1 MTVRLVVIWLTRI
14 ISVPFFL
21 LTILASRKN
30 NSPHEF
36 WAFSNTPGLVIS
48 MWQWRYIETLSF
60 FLFGSCASR
69 LSMWFVI
76 LISFEL
82 PQPDHDFW
90 FSLQVLFTHMLW
102 CSLECHVLLHNCT
115 CQCYLG
121 LASFF
126 YRQMLR
132 IHRVVVVVV
141 VLYVLQ
147 GNLTL
152 TFISSSS
159 WSCSLI
165 GDDMIIESTKALN
178 LSLLLIG
185 WFWLGLKVCSWSNC
199 LHSNYHEISDL
210 STTSNPSLNG
220 GYFLVQWLHF
230 GDFYVWRAW
239 PITTASNPGSKM
251 ISDSNSWASDCW

>member
-36 WAFSNTPGLVIS
+36 WAFSNMLGLVIS
-48 MWQWRYIETLSF
+48 MWQWRYIENPFFLSF
-60 FLFGSCASR
+60 WFCASR
-69 LSMWFVI
+69 LSMWLVI

-82 PQPDHDFW
+82 PQSDHDFC

-132 IHRVVVVVV
+132 IPRAAAAAVVVVV
-141 VLYVLQ
+141 YILQ

-165 GDDMIIESTKALN
+165 GDDMIIKSTKALKSFT
-178 LSLLLIG
+178 LVDWMVLIRIEGLFLIQLLA
-185 WFWLGLKVCSWSNC
+185 F
-199 LHSNYHEISDL
+199 
-210 STTSNPSLNG
+210 
-220 GYFLVQWLHF
+220 
-230 GDFYVWRAW
+230 
-239 PITTASNPGSKM
+239 
-251 ISDSNSWASDCW
+251 